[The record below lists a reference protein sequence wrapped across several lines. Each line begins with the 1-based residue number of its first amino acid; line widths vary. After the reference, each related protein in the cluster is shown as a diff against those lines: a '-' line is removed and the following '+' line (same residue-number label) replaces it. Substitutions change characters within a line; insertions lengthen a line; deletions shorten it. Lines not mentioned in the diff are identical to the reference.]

1 MKTKIQEGDKLE
13 LTAPY
18 AVTSGDGLLVGA
30 IFGVASF
37 TAGNGE
43 QVTAHTR
50 GVFELPKLSTDVV
63 AAGDP
68 LWWDNTNKR
77 LTKTGVTGMFAVG
90 KATKAAG
97 NGVTTVEVLID
108 PGMSIAVS

>member
-18 AVTSGDGLLVGA
+18 AVNSGDGLLVGSL
-30 IFGVASF
+30 FGVAAF
-37 TAGNGE
+37 TAANGE

-63 AAGDP
+63 AAGDV
-68 LWWDNTNKR
+68 LHWDNTNKR
-77 LTKTGVTGMFAVG
+77 LTKTSVTGMYAVG

-97 NGVTTVEVLID
+97 NGVTTVEILID
-108 PGMSIAVS
+108 PGLSQAVS